1 MNRKGFLAVLLA
13 LATSLTMLTACGS
26 DDPEP
31 EVKPSAGY
39 FTYYLLTNAET
50 LNAMQI
56 TNTLYTNE
64 EVKTGIITADKCIT
78 LAEVTDPVAKA
89 VLQNGLK
96 SFGDKS
102 NVLVYRAKFSQQS
115 QPIVS
120 LTYGLNFVPKTLDAS
135 TPEPNLGYGHCITFT
150 PDKGKTTSYTGMF
163 YFTKAVRKE
172 RLQLYADLQNS
183 ININRTQIVRLS
195 VN

>member
-89 VLQNGLK
+89 VLQMGLK
-96 SFGDKS
+96 SFDDKS

-115 QPIVS
+115 
-120 LTYGLNFVPKTLDAS
+120 
-135 TPEPNLGYGHCITFT
+135 
-150 PDKGKTTSYTGMF
+150 
-163 YFTKAVRKE
+163 
-172 RLQLYADLQNS
+172 
-183 ININRTQIVRLS
+183 
-195 VN
+195 

>member
-1 MNRKGFLAVLLA
+1 
-13 LATSLTMLTACGS
+13 MLTACGS

-31 EVKPSAGY
+31 KVKPSAGY

-89 VLQNGLK
+89 SPTYL
-96 SFGDKS
+96 S
-102 NVLVYRAKFSQQS
+102 
-115 QPIVS
+115 IVPS
-120 LTYGLNFVPKTLDAS
+120 SAS
-135 TPEPNLGYGHCITFT
+135 RVSP
-150 PDKGKTTSYTGMF
+150 S
-163 YFTKAVRKE
+163 
-172 RLQLYADLQNS
+172 
-183 ININRTQIVRLS
+183 S
-195 VN
+195 V

>member
-102 NVLVYRAKFSQQS
+102 NVLVYRAKFNQQS

-135 TPEPNLGYGHCITFT
+135 TPEPNLGYGLPTRARPPAIQACSTSPKPFARIASNSMPTFRT
-150 PDKGKTTSYTGMF
+150 ASTST
-163 YFTKAVRKE
+163 APR
-172 RLQLYADLQNS
+172 
-183 ININRTQIVRLS
+183 
-195 VN
+195 

>member
-64 EVKTGIITADKCIT
+64 EVKTGIITADKCIS

-89 VLQNGLK
+89 ELQKGLK
-96 SFGDKS
+96 SFDDKS

-120 LTYGLNFVPKTLDAS
+120 LTYGLNFVPKTLNAS
-135 TPEPNLGYGHCITFT
+135 TPEPT
-150 PDKGKTTSYTGMF
+150 
-163 YFTKAVRKE
+163 
-172 RLQLYADLQNS
+172 
-183 ININRTQIVRLS
+183 
-195 VN
+195 

>member
-1 MNRKGFLAVLLA
+1 MNRKGFIAVLLA

-31 EVKPSAGY
+31 EVKPTAGY

-96 SFGDKS
+96 SFDDKS

-115 QPIVS
+115 
-120 LTYGLNFVPKTLDAS
+120 
-135 TPEPNLGYGHCITFT
+135 
-150 PDKGKTTSYTGMF
+150 
-163 YFTKAVRKE
+163 
-172 RLQLYADLQNS
+172 
-183 ININRTQIVRLS
+183 
-195 VN
+195 

>member
-64 EVKTGIITADKCIT
+64 EVKTGIITADKCIS
-78 LAEVTDPVAKA
+78 LAEVTDPSGQSRVAE
-89 VLQNGLK
+89 
-96 SFGDKS
+96 
-102 NVLVYRAKFSQQS
+102 RAEEF
-115 QPIVS
+115 
-120 LTYGLNFVPKTLDAS
+120 
-135 TPEPNLGYGHCITFT
+135 
-150 PDKGKTTSYTGMF
+150 
-163 YFTKAVRKE
+163 R
-172 RLQLYADLQNS
+172 
-183 ININRTQIVRLS
+183 
-195 VN
+195 

>member
-1 MNRKGFLAVLLA
+1 MNRKGFIAVLLA

-78 LAEVTDPVAKA
+78 LAEVTGVITSRASALRNATLMVSASGASCAITPCAD
-89 VLQNGLK
+89 
-96 SFGDKS
+96 
-102 NVLVYRAKFSQQS
+102 RAKRETGRIALYLEIMLLIIFS
-115 QPIVS
+115 S
-120 LTYGLNFVPKTLDAS
+120 LF
-135 TPEPNLGYGHCITFT
+135 F
-150 PDKGKTTSYTGMF
+150 
-163 YFTKAVRKE
+163 
-172 RLQLYADLQNS
+172 
-183 ININRTQIVRLS
+183 
-195 VN
+195 